1 MENIMKTIFKSN
13 SVNKGQTFFRL
24 KPLTVIL
31 ISTMSSLIGLSSVSQ
46 ATDLQIYAK
55 PEGGQTTI
63 LLMLDNSGSMVS
75 NKDGFSKTRLQRL
88 KDGVNDLLTKDVVT
102 LKDGTQVDLRNAYV
116 GLGIFTD
123 GSTNHNGLI
132 KVAAAKLDSAS
143 TLTTSGSQRAKL
155 KAAVNAMN
163 GNSWTPSAN
172 AYAEAAA
179 YMLGST
185 TYWEKQVPYDIAVES
200 YRLIRKY
207 TTSYSSYYRAYK
219 YTYTYQYSKCNSFNN
234 TNFSTGVQTCASWG
248 SSNNSSYTDSSFS
261 ATNAY
266 NPQWYDQPSIP
277 SYNSTNP
284 SFISNPNSGS
294 NQVVTYFVNSTQL
307 YTTTVDSRKTGT
319 PAAKNVSDSSNI
331 LINTSASDIN
341 LRYKSPL
348 PEKSVS
354 CDGQGIY
361 FLSDGLPNFSTND
374 VAEGVMSAALTETYS
389 TGGNAFTCPISGS
402 DNLPNTVGDG
412 NGNVELSGWNCMGE
426 LAKRLFDPERNPKA
440 VSINTA
446 FVGFGSAFSQLSGD
460 AKYACKLGS
469 KLKGDRCS
477 TDASDQSLR
486 NPEIGFGNGGYYYVL
501 SDAEV
506 TESIAKF
513 IKDNTKT
520 VIDPLPTGAISVP
533 VDALNPNGFQPYG
546 YLRALEPNPN
556 GRTAVWAGNL
566 KKYNI
571 LTSGTNSGA
580 LADSKSGLVFDAK
593 GEFSQTTYDLWN
605 KTNLPDGGAVN
616 QGGVYW
622 NLSLPTNSSKE
633 QAAVI
638 IDNILTSRAIPA
650 INAAP
655 NALRHVFTDVGSV
668 SGNNLVAKT
677 SGELLPVPLNTVGSD
692 TNGTYVLDK
701 FKNQAVLK
709 DFPVLLKRK
718 LLNFLGYELSI
729 NENETAL
736 PNSLSIPAKP
746 YVSLGGSIHSYPVQ
760 LTYSGD
766 LDLNGD
772 LTSIRKQS
780 VLFGSME
787 GGLHIVDAETGNEQ
801 MVFLPSEILND
812 TEKSKALKPQFDS
825 AISYGVSGTWVADT
839 GYSFKQ
845 SPEKTAASTVEASQ
859 MNVYGGMRMGGK
871 SFYGL
876 NVINPEKPKLLFRV
890 GADLADFSRMGQS
903 WSKPLLT
910 NIRYNGKVTR
920 VMIVGG
926 GYDMCYE
933 NPRFK
938 FNTTNPDEYG
948 GGCNKTVAE
957 GNAVYIIDATTGKRL
972 WWVSN
977 TNADTVQP
985 NMVHSIVSR
994 ISTID
999 RDGDG
1004 LVDHLY
1010 FGDLGGQ
1017 LFRVD
1022 LNNQSNTGAS
1032 NLGVRAVRIANLAT
1046 SESGTAINNGDQ
1058 PRFYQPPTL
1067 TIHDEGLDTFI
1078 LAAIASGDRSTPLD
1092 VSPEYG
1098 REGMLPLVKLM
1109 NRPSNKVFGI
1119 IDRDFIEK
1127 TLISDKSLVLKTKD
1141 ITLSSLQKNPQ
1152 TVNVTGKVSSLFFP
1166 YSKSGKQGWYRSLS
1180 SDYTGND
1187 VTARTLGGIKAF
1199 EEEPIALKN
1208 NLFIPV
1214 YDPEGTGVKKQSDC
1228 SPRIIGESNSQ
1239 LYCLPYGVCL
1249 DINGKKDAIVEAK
1262 TGFQYT
1268 TDKDNKLINGNVI
1281 GSGIRG
1287 ITLGP
1292 GGDTGKPNSCGS
1304 LTMLGNIKGSG
1315 KWECTRILNPIRW
1328 YEKYVSAS

>member
-1 MENIMKTIFKSN
+1 MKNFLKN
-13 SVNKGQTFFRL
+13 NVANKINTYFRL
-24 KPLTVIL
+24 KPLTIVSL
-31 ISTMSSLIGLSSVSQ
+31 STIASLACLSSASQ

-75 NKDGFSKTRLQRL
+75 NKDGFTKTRLQRL
-88 KDGVNDLLTKDVVT
+88 KDGVNDLLTRDIVT
-102 LKDGTQVDLRNAYV
+102 LRDGTQVDLRNAYV

-123 GSTNHNGLI
+123 GATNHNGLI
-132 KVAAAKLDSAS
+132 KVAAAKLNSAS

-155 KAAVNAMN
+155 KAAVNAMS

-200 YRLIRKY
+200 YRLVRKY
-207 TTSYSSYYRAYK
+207 STNYSSSNRRYR
-219 YTYTYQYSKCNSFNN
+219 YTYTYQYSKCNTFNS
-234 TNFSTGVQTCASWG
+234 TNFAAGVQTCASWG
-248 SSNNSSYTDSSFS
+248 SSSNSSYTEPSYS
-261 ATNAY
+261 ATSAY
-266 NPQWYDQPSIP
+266 DPQWDGQPNIP

-284 SFISNPNSGS
+284 SFINNPNSGS
-294 NQVVTYFVNSTQL
+294 NQTITYFVNGTQI

-319 PAAKNVSDSSNI
+319 PAAKNVSDSTNI
-331 LINTSASDIN
+331 LVNTSTSDVN

-361 FLSDGLPNFSTND
+361 FLSDGLPNYSTND
-374 VAEGVMSAALTETYS
+374 VTEGVMSAALTDTYS
-389 TGGNAFTCPISGS
+389 TGVNAFACPISGN
-402 DNLPNTVGDG
+402 DNLPNTIGDG
-412 NGNVELSGWNCMGE
+412 NAEMSGWNCMGE
-426 LAKRLFDPERNPKA
+426 LARRLFDSEKNPKK

-486 NPEIGFGNGGYYYVL
+486 NPEKGFGNGGYYYVL

-506 TESIAKF
+506 TESIARF

-520 VIDPLPTGAISVP
+520 IIDPLPTGAISVP

-556 GRTAVWAGNL
+556 GRTSVWAGNL

-571 LTSGTNSGA
+571 LTSGTSSGA
-580 LADSKSGLVFDAK
+580 LADSKNNLIFDAK

-622 NLSLPTNSSKE
+622 NLPLPTNKVNA
-633 QAAVI
+633 QAAI
-638 IDNILTSRAIPA
+638 YSSDNVLISRAIPE
-650 INAAP
+650 ITAAP
-655 NALRHVFTDVGSV
+655 DALRRLFTDVERV
-668 SGNNLVAKT
+668 SGNSLIAKT
-677 SGELLPVPLNTVGSD
+677 SGDLLPIPSNIVDSG

-701 FKNQAVLK
+701 FKNQMVLK

-729 NENETAL
+729 NENETTL
-736 PNSLSIPAKP
+736 PNSLDIPVKP

-766 LDLNGD
+766 LDVNGD

-780 VLFGSME
+780 VLLGSME
-787 GGLHIVDAETGNEQ
+787 GGLHIIDAQTGNEQ
-801 MVFLPSEILND
+801 MVFVPSEILKD
-812 TEKSKALKPQFDS
+812 EEKSKALKPQSDS
-825 AISYGVSGTWVADT
+825 AISYGVSGAWVADT
-839 GYSFKQ
+839 GYRFKQ
-845 SPEKTAASTVEASQ
+845 SSGATTASTVEANK

-871 SFYGL
+871 SYYGL
-876 NVINPEKPKLLFRV
+876 DVIDPKNPKLLFRV

-903 WSKPLLT
+903 WSKPLLA
-910 NIRYNGKVTR
+910 NIRYDGKITR

-977 TNADTVQP
+977 ANADTVQS

-1022 LNNQSNTGAS
+1022 LNNKSNTGSS
-1032 NLGVRAVRIANLAT
+1032 NLGVRAVRLANLAT
-1046 SESGTAINNGDQ
+1046 TESGVTITNGDQ

-1067 TIHDEGLDTFI
+1067 TIHDEGLNTFI

-1092 VSPEYG
+1092 VSPTDG
-1098 REGMLPLVKLM
+1098 REGMLPMVKLT
-1109 NRPSNKVFGI
+1109 NRPSNKVFGV

-1127 TLISDKSLVLKTKD
+1127 TLISDGTLALKTKD
-1141 ITLSSLQKNPQ
+1141 ITLGSLQKNPQ
-1152 TVNVTGKVSSLFFP
+1152 TVSVTGKVSSLFFP
-1166 YSKSGKQGWYRSLS
+1166 YSQTGKQGWYRSLS

-1187 VTARTLGGIKAF
+1187 ISVRTLGGIKAF

-1239 LYCLPYGVCL
+1239 LYCLPYGACL
-1249 DINGKKDAIVEAK
+1249 DTTGNKDSIMERK
-1262 TGFQYT
+1262 TGFQHT
-1268 TDKDNKLINGNVI
+1268 TDSNNQLINSNVI

-1292 GGDTGKPNSCGS
+1292 GGDTGKPDSCGS
-1304 LTMLGNIKGSG
+1304 LTMLGNIQGSG